1 MRTFGFGLV
10 LVTSLACAAP
20 CSAVAQQ
27 AMSFDLGV
35 LGPANSFQTNP
46 ALVQVGL
53 RVATVRPETVGVD
66 FALATLPVAATYGVL
81 LLGADLDASWTV
93 ALSEGVR
100 LMPRVGASSAFGVA
114 LGEDGGAGGALG
126 YNVGIGL
133 LQRTSPTTA
142 VRLDYTYR
150 RFGIDRESL
159 ALSSLTIG
167 FVWMH

>member
-1 MRTFGFGLV
+1 MHPSEFAV
-10 LVTSLACAAP
+10 HLALRELPRYEAAP
-20 CSAVAQQ
+20 HAGEEPAAVHSA
-27 AMSFDLGV
+27 F
-35 LGPANSFQTNP
+35 T
-46 ALVQVGL
+46 
-53 RVATVRPETVGVD
+53 
-66 FALATLPVAATYGVL
+66 

-93 ALSEGVR
+93 ALSDGVR
-100 LMPRVGASSAFGVA
+100 LMPRVGASSDFGVA

-150 RFGIDRESL
+150 RFGIERESL